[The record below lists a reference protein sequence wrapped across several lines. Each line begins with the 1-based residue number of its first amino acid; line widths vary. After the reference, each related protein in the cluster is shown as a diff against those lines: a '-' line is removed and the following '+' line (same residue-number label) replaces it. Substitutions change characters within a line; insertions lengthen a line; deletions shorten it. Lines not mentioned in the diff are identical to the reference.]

1 MAKEKW
7 KEKYKS
13 SDGYK
18 RVMVN
23 TKTGEERVV
32 IEDQKH
38 REMVKRG
45 DFLQPIGK
53 DRKQFFDKY
62 PHMKGQV

>member
-7 KEKYKS
+7 REKWR
-13 SDGYK
+13 GRHK

-23 TKTGEERVV
+23 IETGEERV
-32 IEDQKH
+32 ITEDQKH
-38 REMVKRG
+38 REAVRRG
-45 DFLQPIGK
+45 DFLQPVGK